1 MAKRKRKKITRE
13 MVRAYFGDEAEIS
26 WFCPW
31 RVKTLTGG
39 EVVIS
44 QRHIKTITA
53 TEDVHRAVMLL
64 IGECW
69 GKTTARGSQEFV
81 LASVM
86 HGEAAGVPVKPDY
99 RNGNDGAG
107 ARQVAVFLFILVAGC
122 AMGGASSSGALLF
135 TLLVAFVVALAMGE
149 SEKEKA
155 RKKHEQMSFPYPRV
169 YGSAG
174 AARRE
179 DAKRRG
185 WL

>member
-13 MVRAYFGDEAEIS
+13 LVRAVFGDDAKIS
-26 WFCPW
+26 WFYPW

-44 QRHIKTITA
+44 QRNIKTITG
-53 TEDVHRAVMLL
+53 TEDTHRAVALL
-64 IGECW
+64 VRECW
-69 GKTTARGSQEFV
+69 GKATSNGSPEFV
-81 LASVM
+81 LAQVM
-86 HGEAAGVPVKPDY
+86 HGEAAGVPIRADY
-99 RNGNDGAG
+99 TNKNAG
-107 ARQVAVFLFILVAGC
+107 VLQLAVFVLILFAGG
-122 AMGGASSSGALLF
+122 MLGAADNSSALLF
-135 TLLVAFVVALAMGE
+135 TLLAAVAVAAAMAE
-149 SEKEKA
+149 SEKRKA